1 MGKGEE
7 GKWEGKMKR
16 RDMTVYLT
24 RIEYFDFNNNI
35 GTDVPDFHVYEFIEN
50 KEQEE
55 RDFLTKGFIIS
66 Y

>member
-1 MGKGEE
+1 MGNG
-7 GKWEGKMKR
+7 EGKMKR
-16 RDMTVYLT
+16 IDMIVYVN
-24 RIEYFDFNNNI
+24 RIGHFDFNDNI
-35 GTDVPDFHVYEFIEN
+35 GTEVPDFHVYEFIEN